1 MVAQCGCCTWQP
13 GRLVADVAARQ
24 AVHTIVQ
31 WNFQS
36 HADTGVVAHDPYVL
50 HEDMA
55 TLLTRALEVASN
67 AAQPWPVRGHAA
79 RMARLLA
86 PELPWDDRLAL
97 RAVEAAEP
105 CILAFPYAHDLL
117 IAARAVADDDS
128 VLVGP
133 MLEYCATAY
142 ERSQE
147 GAVVTALA
155 ELARLNAFRGDVP
168 QEWFFLAARAARHE
182 AAHWLRR
189 LLVRWVRR
197 FGAEHEGIRAVVRA
211 RADEW
216 LPVRRFRVD
225 VLRAIHAAEPTPAG
239 WVALALQRE
248 ELRPGPLG
256 LSFGGRQEDAVLA
269 LRVALL
275 RRLPADALAA
285 LERWSRE
292 LAE

>member
-1 MVAQCGCCTWQP
+1 MSSP
-13 GRLVADVAARQ
+13 YIIRADVAALWTK
-24 AVHTIVQ
+24 ALAIA
-31 WNFQS
+31 S
-36 HADTGVVAHDPYVL
+36 DG
-50 HEDMA
+50 A
-55 TLLTRALEVASN
+55 TVWS
-67 AAQPWPVRGHAA
+67 VRGHAA
-79 RMARLLA
+79 SLCRLLA
-86 PELPWDDRLAL
+86 TEIDYENRRGLC
-97 RAVEAAEP
+97 AVEAASA
-105 CILAFPYAHDLL
+105 CISAFPFAHDLL
-117 IAARAVADDDS
+117 IAARKVVRDEAL
-128 VLVGP
+128 LVGP
-133 MLEYCATAY
+133 MMSYCATAY
-142 ERSQE
+142 ERSE
-147 GAVVTALA
+147 DGAVVTALA
-155 ELARLNAFRGDVP
+155 ELTRLSSFRGDAP
-168 QEWFFLAARAARHE
+168 PEWFFLAARAARHE

-197 FGAEHEGIRAVVRA
+197 FGADHEGIRAVVRA

-225 VLRAIHAAEPTPAG
+225 VLRAIHATEPTPAG
-239 WVALALQRE
+239 WVALALQRQ

>member
-1 MVAQCGCCTWQP
+1 MLRHP
-13 GRLVADVAARQ
+13 YILRADVAALCTK
-24 AVHTIVQ
+24 AL
-31 WNFQS
+31 
-36 HADTGVVAHDPYVL
+36 AVAHDP
-50 HEDMA
+50 
-55 TLLTRALEVASN
+55 
-67 AAQPWPVRGHAA
+67 AAAWPVRGHAA
-79 RMARLLA
+79 ALCRLLA
-86 PELPWDDRLAL
+86 GEVDCNDVLAL
-97 RAVEAAEP
+97 QAVDTAKACMP
-105 CILAFPYAHDLL
+105 AFPYAHDIL
-117 IAARAVADDDS
+117 ITARTVVDDDS
-128 VLVGP
+128 ALVAP

-142 ERSQE
+142 ERSEE

-155 ELARLNAFRGDVP
+155 ELALLPPFRGDVP
-168 QEWFFLAARAARHE
+168 PEWFFLAARAARHE

-211 RADEW
+211 RADDW

-225 VLRAIHAAEPTPAG
+225 VLRAIQAAEPTPAG
-239 WVALALQRE
+239 WVALALQHE

-275 RRLPADALAA
+275 RRLPPDALAA